1 MEQLLERDDELDLL
15 GAALRDATAGAG
27 SLVLVEGAAGIGK
40 STLLA
45 HARAD
50 AAAAGLRVLRARG
63 AEREGEFPFGVVRQ
77 LLEPALAEAGPGPR
91 ERLLQGPARRAAD
104 LLGLPGGDPRE
115 VLAAPD
121 PGFAVLHGL
130 YWLCANLAAEHPLL
144 VVVDDA
150 HWADASSLRFLAF
163 LRSRVA
169 ELPIAMILALRPDE
183 TGQAGE
189 LLAVLAGD
197 AEAALVRPGAL
208 SEAAVG
214 RLLAARLASQ
224 PAHEFVAAAA
234 RATGGT
240 PFLVEQLARAFADEG
255 IAPSAA
261 AAPRV
266 EELGARP
273 IARWVLARLARLP
286 AAAGALARAVAVLET
301 AEPQHAAALAGLEHA
316 AAATAT
322 DALVRAGLLAPGRP
336 LTFAHPLVRA
346 SVYGAMP
353 SGERAAAHRAAAS
366 LLEGAGMEPERLAEH
381 LLAAEPA
388 GDPAVVERLLA
399 VSRSASARGAAESTA
414 AYLRRAL
421 AEPPAPEQRAEVLLA
436 LGMAEFSAGSPDAVD
451 RLRAAQDAAP
461 AGAAQVTVAAARSH
475 VLLRAGRTAE
485 AIEALDRARAG
496 APPELA
502 PVLEIAAAGVATI
515 DAATAP
521 AVAARLRTLRAA
533 ADDPGASRE
542 LLALAAFAA
551 VEANEPAAAGAALAL
566 RAFAASPTA
575 VPEPPELPWWS
586 QSTIALVWTERF
598 AEVAPLLDAG
608 VAHGRANG
616 DSALLAAA
624 LAFRA
629 QVALRL
635 GDLRGAEDD
644 ARTAY
649 TTPGMPAPLLWAV
662 LAAGTH
668 IDALVE
674 LGRLDEAQEVAA
686 AHAGAAESEL
696 QTAAVLRHARGRL
709 ALARRQPAA
718 ALADVEAARDLMHRC
733 HTVCRAC
740 MLTHG
745 DLALAHRAL
754 GEVDAAVRAADEDV
768 ALARAFGAPGQLG
781 VALTAAGVVRDR
793 EREGLLREAVDVLAG
808 TPQRLALARAQ
819 AELGALLR
827 RENRRRDAQELLR
840 EALATARRAG
850 AEPLAAF
857 AEDELRATGARPRRV
872 ALRGAEALTASER
885 RVARLAG
892 AGLTNREIAQ
902 ELFVTARTVEGHLT
916 QAYGKL
922 GVRSRAELAPALEAA
937 AALIQLS

>member
-1 MEQLLERDDELDLL
+1 MDQLLERDDELDRLR
-15 GAALRDATAGAG
+15 AALADATAGTG

-45 HARAD
+45 RTRAD
-50 AAAAGLRVLRARG
+50 AAAADLRVLRARG

-77 LLEPALAEAGPGPR
+77 LLEPALAEAGAGPR
-91 ERLLQGPARRAAD
+91 SRLLQGPAQRAAD
-104 LLGLPGGDPRE
+104 LLGLPGGDPRAALE
-115 VLAAPD
+115 APD

-130 YWLCANLAAEHPLL
+130 YWLCANLAAEQPLL

-169 ELPIAMILALRPDE
+169 ELPIAMVLALRPGE
-183 TGQAGE
+183 TGPAGE

-197 AEAALVRPGAL
+197 AQAAMVRPGAL

-214 RLLAARLASQ
+214 RLLAARLAGS
-224 PAHEFVAAAA
+224 AAAEFVAAAA

-240 PFLVEQLARAFADEG
+240 PFLVEQLARACADEG
-255 IAPSAA
+255 IVPSAA

-273 IARWVLARLARLP
+273 IARWVLARLGRLP

-301 AEPQHAAALAGLEHA
+301 AEPRHAAALADLDPT
-316 AAATAT
+316 AAATAA
-322 DALVRAGLLAPGRP
+322 DDLVRAGLLAPGRP

-346 SVYGAMP
+346 GVYSAMR
-353 SGERAAAHRAAAS
+353 SGERAAAHRAAVA
-366 LLEGAGMEPERLAEH
+366 LLEAAGVEPERLAEH

-399 VSRSASARGAAESTA
+399 VSASASARGAAESTA

-421 AEPPAPEQRAEVLLA
+421 AEPPAPERRAEVLLA
-436 LGMAEFSAGSPDAVD
+436 LGMAEFSAGAEDAAD
-451 RLRAAQDAAP
+451 RLRAAQAAAP
-461 AGAAQVTVAAARSH
+461 PGEMQVTVAAARSH

-485 AIEALDRARAG
+485 ALEALDHARAG
-496 APPELA
+496 APAALA
-502 PVLEIAAAGVATI
+502 PVLEVAAAGIATI

-521 AVAARLRTLRAA
+521 AVSARLRALRAR
-533 ADDPGASRE
+533 ADEPGASRE

-551 VEANEPAAAGAALAL
+551 VESAEPAATGAALAL
-566 RAFAASPTA
+566 RAFAVSPAA
-575 VPEPPELPWWS
+575 VPMPPELPWWS

-649 TTPGMPAPLLWAV
+649 STAGMPAPLLWEL
-662 LAAGTH
+662 LAAGVH
-668 IDALVE
+668 VDALVE
-674 LGRLDEAQEVAA
+674 LGRLDDAQAVAA
-686 AHAGAAESEL
+686 AHAGAAETEL

-709 ALARRQPAA
+709 ALARRDPAA
-718 ALADVEAARDLMHRC
+718 ALADVEAARDVLLRC
-733 HTVCRAC
+733 GAVCRAC
-740 MLTHG
+740 VLTHG
-745 DLALAHRAL
+745 DLGPAHRAL
-754 GEVDAAVRAADEDV
+754 GDAAAAVRAADEEV

-781 VALTAAGVVRDR
+781 IALTAAGVVRDR
-793 EREGLLREAVDVLAG
+793 EGEPLLREALDVLAG
-808 TPQRLALARAQ
+808 TPQRLAHARAQ

-827 RENRRRDAQELLR
+827 RDNRRRDAQELLR

-850 AEPLAAF
+850 AEPLAAL
-857 AEDELRATGARPRRV
+857 AEDELRATGVHPRRV
-872 ALRGAEALTASER
+872 TLRGVEALTASEL

-892 AGLTNREIAQ
+892 EGLTNREIAQ
-902 ELFVTARTVEGHLT
+902 ELFVTTRTVEGHLT
-916 QAYGKL
+916 QVYGKL
-922 GVRSRAELAPALEAA
+922 GLRSRAELATALEIRAA
-937 AALIQLS
+937 

>member
-1 MEQLLERDDELDLL
+1 MEQLLERDDELDRLR
-15 GAALRDATAGAG
+15 AALAHATAGTG

-45 HARAD
+45 RTRAD

-77 LLEPALAEAGPGPR
+77 LLEPALAEAGAGPR
-91 ERLLQGPARRAAD
+91 ARLLQGPARRAAD
-104 LLGLPGGDPRE
+104 LLGLPGGDPRAA
-115 VLAAPD
+115 LAAPD

-130 YWLCANLAAEHPLL
+130 YWLCANLAAEQPLL

-163 LRSRVA
+163 LHSRVA
-169 ELPIAMILALRPDE
+169 ELPIAMVLALRPDE
-183 TGQAGE
+183 TAPAGE
-189 LLAVLAGD
+189 LLAVPAND

-214 RLLAARLASQ
+214 RLLAARLAAA
-224 PAHEFVAAAA
+224 PAAEFVAAAA

-240 PFLVEQLARAFADEG
+240 PFLVEQLARACADEG
-255 IAPSAA
+255 IVPSAA

-273 IARWVLARLARLP
+273 IARWVLARLGRLP

-301 AEPQHAAALAGLEHA
+301 AEPRHAAALADLDPA
-316 AAATAT
+316 TAATAT
-322 DALVRAGLLAPGRP
+322 DGLVRAGLLAPGRP

-353 SGERAAAHRAAAS
+353 SGERAIAHRAAVS
-366 LLEGAGMEPERLAEH
+366 LLEGAGVEPERLAEH
-381 LLAAEPA
+381 LLAAEPV

-421 AEPPAPEQRAEVLLA
+421 AEPPAQEQRAEVLLA
-436 LGMAEFSAGSPDAVD
+436 LGMAEFSAGAEDAAD
-451 RLRAAQDAAP
+451 RLRAAQAIAP
-461 AGAAQVTVAAARSH
+461 PGEMQVTVAAARSH

-485 AIEALDRARAG
+485 ALEALDHARAG
-496 APPELA
+496 APPALA
-502 PVLEIAAAGVATI
+502 PVLEVAAAGIATI

-521 AVAARLRTLRAA
+521 AVSARLRALRAR
-533 ADDPGASRE
+533 ADEPGASRE

-551 VEANEPAAAGAALAL
+551 VESAEPAKTGAALAL
-566 RAFAASPTA
+566 RAFAASPAA
-575 VPEPPELPWWS
+575 VPMPPELPWWS
-586 QSTIALVWTERF
+586 QSAIALVWTERF

-649 TTPGMPAPLLWAV
+649 TTAGMPAPLLWEL
-662 LAAGTH
+662 LAAGVRV
-668 IDALVE
+668 DALVE
-674 LGRLDEAQEVAA
+674 LGRLDDAQAVAA
-686 AHAGAAESEL
+686 AHAGAAEAEL

-709 ALARRQPAA
+709 ALARRDPAA
-718 ALADVEAARDLMHRC
+718 ALADIEAARDVLLRC
-733 HTVCRAC
+733 GAVCRAC
-740 MLTHG
+740 VLTHG
-745 DLALAHRAL
+745 DLGLAHRAL
-754 GEVDAAVRAADEDV
+754 GDAAVAVRAADEEV

-781 VALTAAGVVRDR
+781 IALTTAGVVRDR
-793 EREGLLREAVDVLAG
+793 EGEPLLREALDVLAG
-808 TPQRLALARAQ
+808 TPQRLAHARAQ

-827 RENRRRDAQELLR
+827 RDNRRRDAQELLR

-850 AEPLAAF
+850 AEPLAAL
-857 AEDELRATGARPRRV
+857 AEDELRATGVHPRRV
-872 ALRGAEALTASER
+872 TLRGVEALTASEL

-892 AGLTNREIAQ
+892 EGLTNREIAQ
-902 ELFVTARTVEGHLT
+902 ELFVTTRTVEGHLT
-916 QAYGKL
+916 QVYGKL
-922 GVRSRAELAPALEAA
+922 GLRSRAELATALEARA
-937 AALIQLS
+937 A